1 MGPLGARIHAAMKI
15 TFLGTSAAWP
25 TPHPGCECPQCAEAR
40 ADGRTRRTR
49 SSLLLESGDEVVLVD
64 PGPDVFQQFERE
76 GLEPRVDRVLVTHCH
91 MDHILGLDDLVNLRE
106 DRKHVLDVHAAGY
119 HRRRIAEIFPHLVD
133 EKEPRVVF
141 EVWKPGTELP
151 MEGIRLEGFEAGHR
165 AYFPTTALLMH
176 IETTEGVRRVAYATD
191 MGDLPDD
198 SRERLEGIDL
208 LVGDGTFLGGP
219 GHGHPGTDA
228 VLALAEEL
236 EIEKVAF
243 SHIGHVGVDD
253 ATLGTLLGEGVGLA
267 YDGGDLLDL
276 LP

>member
-1 MGPLGARIHAAMKI
+1 MKI

-25 TPHPGCECPQCAEAR
+25 TPHPGCDCPQCAEAR
-40 ADGRTRRTR
+40 TEPRLRRTR

-76 GLEPRVDRVLVTHCH
+76 GLEARVDRVLVTHCH
-91 MDHILGLDDLVNLRE
+91 MDHILGLDDLVNLRA
-106 DRKHVLDVHAAGY
+106 DRKHVLDVHAAAY
-119 HRRRIAEIFPHLVD
+119 HRRRITEIFPHLID
-133 EKEPRVVF
+133 EREPRIAF
-141 EVWKPGTELP
+141 EVWKPGTELT
-151 MEGIRLEGFEAGHR
+151 MEGIRLEGVETGHR

-176 IETTEGVRRVAYATD
+176 IETSDGVRRVAYATD

-198 SRERLEGIDL
+198 SRERLEEIDV
-208 LVGDGTFLGGP
+208 LVGDGTFLGGE

-228 VLALAEEL
+228 VLALAAEL
-236 EIEKVAF
+236 GIERVVF
-243 SHIGHVGVDD
+243 THIGHLGVDD
-253 ATLGTLLGEGVGLA
+253 ATLRTLLGDGVGVA